1 MESIVKEEMKYRMNS
16 DIHFF
21 NTLWIQTISHIETKI
36 KMEI

>member
-1 MESIVKEEMKYRMNS
+1 MESIVKEEINYRMNS

-21 NTLWIQTISHIETKI
+21 NILWIQTISHIETKI